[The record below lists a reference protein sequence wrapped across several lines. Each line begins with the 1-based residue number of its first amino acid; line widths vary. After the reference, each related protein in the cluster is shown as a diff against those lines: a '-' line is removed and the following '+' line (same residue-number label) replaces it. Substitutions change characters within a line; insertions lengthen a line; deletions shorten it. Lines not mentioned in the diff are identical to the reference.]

1 MSLFNKDRLLWNT
14 VVTTSKIIVECP
26 AILHNTTNRKTQL
39 STLPQPSSLD
49 FDLEQT
55 SLFSSFFTNWK
66 MQRTKLN
73 LKNSLVAV
81 VQWTSEV
88 GKIEVVSP
96 ARFSWPRVRPPS
108 SGADG
113 SWPSWRRSASGR
125 RDSWEAVSPTGTI
138 RRKRFSQRLW
148 KSKKS
153 LTHGAPRSQKKISL
167 EHVFKLLNPVGLKQF

>member
-1 MSLFNKDRLLWNT
+1 MPRSPSQHNEQKNAAVNAATAVITWFRFRAKQSLL
-14 VVTTSKIIVECP
+14 I
-26 AILHNTTNRKTQL
+26 
-39 STLPQPSSLD
+39 
-49 FDLEQT
+49 
-55 SLFSSFFTNWK
+55 FFTNWK

-73 LKNSLVAV
+73 LEISLVAV
-81 VQWTSEV
+81 VQWTSEA
-88 GKIEVVSP
+88 GKIEVLSL

-125 RDSWEAVSPTGTI
+125 RDSWEAASPTGTT

-153 LTHGAPRSQKKISL
+153 LTQGAPRSQKKISL
-167 EHVFKLLNPVGLKQF
+167 EHVFRLLN